1 MWVLCLSIVLVG
13 VWGCSATLRRPSAK
27 EYYQQAAES
36 FTDEDYLG
44 ASEQYQELLDQYPL
58 NPYAEESQLKAAYG
72 LFMEENYVEAVAAF
86 KDFERAY
93 PTSRHMPFVKYFLGI
108 TNYSQVRSMDRD
120 QAVTRRADGFFQE
133 VIDRYPESAFVLQA
147 EEKSKAARDILA
159 GHELLVANF
168 NEKHGNIVATKAR
181 LRSLIEQYSE
191 TDATAE
197 ALGRLERILNE
208 EGNVE
213 LADLAARA
221 QAARMANIKGTQASE
236 GEEGE
241 ATGSN
246 GVPVAGVDPL
256 LLLVSELKKQED
268 AERLARTEADAE
280 RLAAEKE
287 AEQEERVLDDAF
299 EDDDRSYEVGDD
311 YQEVDLAALE
321 AEREGFEAV
330 GIEELEFDDDMD
342 DFDALEGAEKDA
354 SDLEG
359 HGPSDDEMLTL
370 EIDDDDF
377 ELEEDTEALEAAGV
391 LSAREEAADARASSM
406 ASPDSMRGEE
416 TESGDDMIEDD
427 AFEVRKDVTQGEEV
441 EDDEEGPA
449 VEPSEQI
456 EQVEQVVEQYEEAAS
471 SDAVQRTGGDVAVR
485 TGRGAVLGID
495 IEEIDFEFEDE

>member
-1 MWVLCLSIVLVG
+1 MSERIWVLCLSIVLVG

-72 LFMEENYVEAVAAF
+72 LFMEESYAEATAAF

-108 TNYSQVRSMDRD
+108 TNYSQIRSMDRD

-147 EEKSKAARDILA
+147 EEKSKAARDTLA

-168 NEKHGNIVATKAR
+168 NEKRGNVAATKAR

-197 ALGRLERILNE
+197 ALGRLERILSE

-221 QAARMANIKGTQASE
+221 QAARMANINDSQV
-236 GEEGE
+236 EEDE
-241 ATGSN
+241 AVGSN

-287 AEQEERVLDDAF
+287 TEQEERALNDAF
-299 EDDDRSYEVGDD
+299 EDDERSYEVGDI
-311 YQEVDLAALE
+311 YQEVDLEALE
-321 AEREGFEAV
+321 AEREGFESAD
-330 GIEELEFDDDMD
+330 IEALEFEDDKD
-342 DFDALEGAEKDA
+342 DFGALEQAENEA
-354 SDLEG
+354 SAGEG
-359 HGPSDDEMLTL
+359 RGPSDDEILTL

-377 ELEEDTEALEAAGV
+377 ELEDDTEALEAAGV
-391 LSAREEAADARASSM
+391 LSAEEEAENARP
-406 ASPDSMRGEE
+406 ASPASTRVEE
-416 TESGDDMIEDD
+416 TASVDDMIEDD
-427 AFEVRKDVTQGEEV
+427 AFEVSEDVAEEAEGDEEV
-441 EDDEEGPA
+441 VA
-449 VEPSEQI
+449 VEPVESGV
-456 EQVEQVVEQYEEAAS
+456 EQVETYEAEAS
-471 SDAVQRTGGDVAVR
+471 SDSVKRSDVVVR